1 MEALRQACLG
11 GLRIALLSAWDV
23 LATGKL
29 MAVPLQNAEL
39 AALAI
44 WAVYPTGTEARGLVQ
59 RIKLSFFASAPIMP
73 ASSAAQSGCR
83 NAFVL

>member
-1 MEALRQACLG
+1 VEALRQACLG
-11 GLRIALLSAWDV
+11 GLGIALLSAWDV

-44 WAVYPTGTEARGLVQ
+44 WAVYPTATEARGLVQ
-59 RIKLSFFASAPIMP
+59 RIKLSFFASAPIMHILEV
-73 ASSAAQSGCR
+73 SSRRRAE
-83 NAFVL
+83 